1 MMRKNDDDKRS
12 IVLTDKDL
20 NEETKPQLEKDEEN
34 LNICLDEV
42 ESQLDIGED
51 EYDDESDDMVLFHV
65 DPRLLRK
72 ILIALVIALFMCI
85 IWLFLAMT
93 DVVAPI
99 GGGSVVLNDAVCEY
113 GDTNYRIIK
122 RKKGNEILQI
132 SAFDEM
138 KVGKQNVEVLYKD
151 KEGKQRKATTTIEVK
166 DTQKPSITVK
176 KNHVTT
182 ELGEYPDLS
191 ELAIV
196 AKDPIDGEI
205 SYQIR
210 DLSVNTIGKSQFTI
224 VAIDTNNN
232 KSTKKIQMTV
242 TGHNSLV
249 MLNRYRSDVEA
260 LSNAYEQELENKK
273 LEEERKQKE
282 EEEKRLENEEY
293 KVQYENLVAQIG
305 KLNSQDYT
313 TESWQ
318 ILQNIIISTQDM
330 ESYKDAF
337 TTLKS
342 AMDNLQKNDSSSSGT
357 ESTSTDSSEDGNNTE
372 TNKTESGVNKNE

>member
-1 MMRKNDDDKRS
+1 MMRKNDDKRP
-12 IVLTDKDL
+12 IVLSDKDL
-20 NEETKPQLEKDEEN
+20 NGEAKPQLEKEEEC

-42 ESQLDIGED
+42 ESQLDVGED

-65 DPRLLRK
+65 DSRLLRK
-72 ILIALVIALFMCI
+72 ILIVLVVALFMCI
-85 IWLFLAMT
+85 IWMFLAMT

-138 KVGKQNVEVLYKD
+138 KVGKQNVEVHYKD
-151 KEGKQRKATTTIEVK
+151 KDGKQRTTTTTIEVK

-191 ELAIV
+191 GLGIE
-196 AKDPIDGEI
+196 AKDPIDGDV

-210 DLSVNTIGKSQFTI
+210 DLNVNTIGKSQFTI

-249 MLNRYRSDVEA
+249 MLNCYRSDVEA

-282 EEEKRLENEEY
+282 EEEKKLENEEY
-293 KVQYENLVAQIG
+293 KVQYENLMTQIR
-305 KLNSQDYT
+305 KMNSQDYT
-313 TESWQ
+313 VESWQ
-318 ILQNIIISTQDM
+318 MLQNIVVSTQDM

-357 ESTSTDSSEDGNNTE
+357 DSPSTDSSEDGSETE
-372 TNKTESGVNKNE
+372 TNTTESGVNKDE

>member
-1 MMRKNDDDKRS
+1 MMRKNDDDKRP
-12 IVLTDKDL
+12 IVLTNKDL
-20 NEETKPQLEKDEEN
+20 NGETKPQFEKDEEN
-34 LNICLDEV
+34 LNIYLDEV

-51 EYDDESDDMVLFHV
+51 ESDDESDDMVLFHV
-65 DPRLLRK
+65 NPRLLRK

-151 KEGKQRKATTTIEVK
+151 KEGKQRRATTTIEVK
-166 DTQKPSITVK
+166 DTQEPNITVK

-191 ELAIV
+191 ELGIE
-196 AKDPIDGEI
+196 AKDPVDGDV

-210 DLSVNTIGKSQFTI
+210 DLNVNTIGKSQFTV

-232 KSTKKIQMTV
+232 KSTKKIQLTV

-260 LSNAYEQELENKK
+260 LSNAYEQEQENKK

-282 EEEKRLENEEY
+282 EEEKKLENEEY
-293 KVQYENLVAQIG
+293 KVQYENLVTQIG
-305 KLNSQDYT
+305 KMNSQDYT

-318 ILQNIIISTQDM
+318 MLQNIVVSTQDM

-337 TTLKS
+337 TTLKN

-357 ESTSTDSSEDGNNTE
+357 DSPSTDSSESDGTE
-372 TNKTESGVNKNE
+372 TNTTESGVNKNE

>member
-1 MMRKNDDDKRS
+1 MRKNDDDKRP

-176 KNHVTT
+176 KNHVTN

-293 KVQYENLVAQIG
+293 KV
-305 KLNSQDYT
+305 
-313 TESWQ
+313 
-318 ILQNIIISTQDM
+318 IISSK
-330 ESYKDAF
+330 EV
-337 TTLKS
+337 LL
-342 AMDNLQKNDSSSSGT
+342 DNLQKNDSSSSGT
-357 ESTSTDSSEDGNNTE
+357 DSPSTDSSEDGNETE

>member
-1 MMRKNDDDKRS
+1 MMRKNDDDKRP

-20 NEETKPQLEKDEEN
+20 NGETKPQLEKDEEN

-42 ESQLDIGED
+42 ESQLDIGE
-51 EYDDESDDMVLFHV
+51 DESDDMVLFHV

-99 GGGSVVLNDAVCEY
+99 GGRSVVLNDAVCEY

-122 RKKGNEILQI
+122 RKKGNEILHI

-182 ELGEYPDLS
+182 ELGKYPDLS
-191 ELAIV
+191 ELDIV

-210 DLSVNTIGKSQFTI
+210 DLNVNKIGKSQFSI
-224 VAIDTNNN
+224 IAIDTNNN

-260 LSNAYEQELENKK
+260 LSNAYEQEQENKK
-273 LEEERKQKE
+273 LEEERRQKE
-282 EEEKRLENEEY
+282 EEEKKLENEEY
-293 KVQYENLVAQIG
+293 KVQYENLVTQIG
-305 KLNSQDYT
+305 KMNSQDYT

-318 ILQNIIISTQDM
+318 MLQNIVVSTQDM

-337 TTLKS
+337 TTLKN

-357 ESTSTDSSEDGNNTE
+357 DSPSTDSSESDGTE
-372 TNKTESGVNKNE
+372 TNTTESGVNKNE

>member
-1 MMRKNDDDKRS
+1 MMRKNDDDKRP

-20 NEETKPQLEKDEEN
+20 NEETKPQLEKEEES

-65 DPRLLRK
+65 APSLLRK
-72 ILIALVIALFMCI
+72 ILIALVVALIFCI
-85 IWLFLAMT
+85 VWLFLAMT

-122 RKKGNEILQI
+122 RKNGNEILQI

-138 KVGKQNVEVLYKD
+138 LVGKQNVEVHYKD
-151 KEGKQRKATTTIEVK
+151 KDGKQRTTTTTIEVK
-166 DTQKPSITVK
+166 DTQKPNITVK

-182 ELGEYPDLS
+182 ELGEYSDLS
-191 ELAIV
+191 ELGIE
-196 AKDPIDGEI
+196 AKDPVDGDV

-210 DLSVNTIGKSQFTI
+210 DLNVNTIGKSQFTV

-232 KSTKKIQMTV
+232 KSTKKIQLTV

-260 LSNAYEQELENKK
+260 LSNAYEQEQENKK

-282 EEEKRLENEEY
+282 EEEKKLENEEY
-293 KVQYENLVAQIG
+293 KVQYENLVTQIG
-305 KLNSQDYT
+305 KMNSQDYT

-318 ILQNIIISTQDM
+318 MLQNIVVSTQDM

-337 TTLKS
+337 TTLKN

-357 ESTSTDSSEDGNNTE
+357 DSPSTDSSESDGTE
-372 TNKTESGVNKNE
+372 TNTTESGVNKNE

>member
-1 MMRKNDDDKRS
+1 MMRKNDDDKRP

-34 LNICLDEV
+34 LNICLGEV

-72 ILIALVIALFMCI
+72 ILIALVIALFICI

-99 GGGSVVLNDAVCEY
+99 GGGNVVLNDAVCEY

-122 RKKGNEILQI
+122 RKNGNEILQI

-138 KVGKQNVEVLYKD
+138 LVGKQNVEVHYKD
-151 KEGKQRKATTTIEVK
+151 KDGKQRTTTTTIEVK

-191 ELAIV
+191 KLGIE
-196 AKDPIDGEI
+196 AKDPIDGDI

-210 DLSVNTIGKSQFTI
+210 DLNINTIGKSQFTV

-293 KVQYENLVAQIG
+293 KVQYENLVTQIG
-305 KLNSQDYT
+305 KMNSQDYT
-313 TESWQ
+313 VESWQ
-318 ILQNIIISTQDM
+318 MLQNIVVSTQDM

-337 TTLKS
+337 TTLKN

-357 ESTSTDSSEDGNNTE
+357 DSPSTDSSEDGSETE

>member
-1 MMRKNDDDKRS
+1 MMRKNDDKRP
-12 IVLTDKDL
+12 IVLSDKDL
-20 NEETKPQLEKDEEN
+20 NGETKPQLEKEEES

-42 ESQLDIGED
+42 ESQLDVGED

-65 DPRLLRK
+65 DSRLLRK
-72 ILIALVIALFMCI
+72 ILIVLVVSLFMCI
-85 IWLFLAMT
+85 VWIFLAMT

-138 KVGKQNVEVLYKD
+138 KVGKQNVEVHYKD
-151 KEGKQRKATTTIEVK
+151 KDGKQRTTTTTIEVK

-191 ELAIV
+191 GLGIE
-196 AKDPIDGEI
+196 AKDPIDGDV

-210 DLSVNTIGKSQFTI
+210 DLNVNTIGKSQFTI

-282 EEEKRLENEEY
+282 EEEKKIENEEY
-293 KVQYENLVAQIG
+293 KVQYENLMAQIR
-305 KLNSQDYT
+305 KMNSQDYT
-313 TESWQ
+313 VESWQ
-318 ILQNIIISTQDM
+318 MLQNIVVSTQDM

-357 ESTSTDSSEDGNNTE
+357 DSTSTDSSEDGSETE
-372 TNKTESGVNKNE
+372 TNTAESGVNKDE

>member
-1 MMRKNDDDKRS
+1 MMRKNDDKRP
-12 IVLTDKDL
+12 IVLSDKDL
-20 NEETKPQLEKDEEN
+20 NGETKSQLEKDEES

-42 ESQLDIGED
+42 ESQLDVGED
-51 EYDDESDDMVLFHV
+51 EYDNESDDMVLFHV
-65 DPRLLRK
+65 DSRLLRK
-72 ILIALVIALFMCI
+72 ILIVLVVALIMCI
-85 IWLFLAMT
+85 IWIFLAMT

-138 KVGKQNVEVLYKD
+138 KVGKQNVEVHYKD
-151 KEGKQRKATTTIEVK
+151 KDGKQRTATTTIEVK

-191 ELAIV
+191 ELGIE
-196 AKDPIDGEI
+196 AKDPIDGDV

-210 DLSVNTIGKSQFTI
+210 DLNVNTIGEGQFTI

-260 LSNAYEQELENKK
+260 LSSAYEQELENKK

-282 EEEKRLENEEY
+282 EEEKKIENEEY
-293 KVQYENLVAQIG
+293 KVQYENLMAQIR
-305 KLNSQDYT
+305 KMNSQDYT
-313 TESWQ
+313 VESWQ
-318 ILQNIIISTQDM
+318 MLQNIVVSTQDM

-357 ESTSTDSSEDGNNTE
+357 DSPSTDSSEDGSETE
-372 TNKTESGVNKNE
+372 TNTTESGVNKDE

>member
-1 MMRKNDDDKRS
+1 MMRKNDHKRP
-12 IVLTDKDL
+12 IVLSDKDL
-20 NEETKPQLEKDEEN
+20 NGETKPQLEKDEES

-42 ESQLDIGED
+42 ESQLDVGVD
-51 EYDDESDDMVLFHV
+51 EYDNESDDMVLFHV
-65 DPRLLRK
+65 DSRLLRK
-72 ILIALVIALFMCI
+72 ILIVLVVALFMCI
-85 IWLFLAMT
+85 IWIFLAMT

-122 RKKGNEILQI
+122 RKKGNEILRI

-138 KVGKQNVEVLYKD
+138 KVGKQNVEVHYKD
-151 KEGKQRKATTTIEVK
+151 KDGKQRTTTTTIEEK

-191 ELAIV
+191 ELGIE
-196 AKDPIDGEI
+196 AKDPIDGDV

-210 DLSVNTIGKSQFTI
+210 DLNVNTIGESQFTI

-232 KSTKKIQMTV
+232 KSTKKMQMTV

-282 EEEKRLENEEY
+282 EEEK
-293 KVQYENLVAQIG
+293 
-305 KLNSQDYT
+305 
-313 TESWQ
+313 
-318 ILQNIIISTQDM
+318 
-330 ESYKDAF
+330 
-337 TTLKS
+337 
-342 AMDNLQKNDSSSSGT
+342 
-357 ESTSTDSSEDGNNTE
+357 
-372 TNKTESGVNKNE
+372 

>member
-1 MMRKNDDDKRS
+1 MMRKNDDDKRP

-20 NEETKPQLEKDEEN
+20 NGETKPQLEKDEEN

-42 ESQLDIGED
+42 ESQLDIGE
-51 EYDDESDDMVLFHV
+51 DESDDMVLFHV

-99 GGGSVVLNDAVCEY
+99 GGRSVMLNDAVCEY
-113 GDTNYRIIK
+113 GDTNYPIIK
-122 RKKGNEILQI
+122 RKKGNEILHI

-182 ELGEYPDLS
+182 ELGKYPDLS
-191 ELAIV
+191 ELDIV

-210 DLSVNTIGKSQFTI
+210 DLNVNKIGKSQFSI
-224 VAIDTNNN
+224 IAIDTNNN

-260 LSNAYEQELENKK
+260 LSNAYEQEQENKK
-273 LEEERKQKE
+273 LEEERRQKE

-318 ILQNIIISTQDM
+318 MLQNIIISTQDM
-330 ESYKDAF
+330 EFYKDAF

-357 ESTSTDSSEDGNNTE
+357 DSPSTDSSEDGNETE

>member
-1 MMRKNDDDKRS
+1 MMRKNDDKRP
-12 IVLTDKDL
+12 IVLSDKDL
-20 NEETKPQLEKDEEN
+20 NGETKPQLEKDEES

-42 ESQLDIGED
+42 ESQLDVGED
-51 EYDDESDDMVLFHV
+51 EYDNESDDMVLFHV
-65 DPRLLRK
+65 DSRLLRK
-72 ILIALVIALFMCI
+72 ILIFLVVALFMCI
-85 IWLFLAMT
+85 IWIFLAMT

-138 KVGKQNVEVLYKD
+138 KVGKQNVEVHYKD
-151 KEGKQRKATTTIEVK
+151 KDGKQRTATTTIEVK

-191 ELAIV
+191 GLGIE
-196 AKDPIDGEI
+196 AKDPIDGDV

-210 DLSVNTIGKSQFTI
+210 DLNVNTIGESHFTI

-282 EEEKRLENEEY
+282 EEEKKIENEEY
-293 KVQYENLVAQIG
+293 KVQYENLMAQIR
-305 KLNSQDYT
+305 KMNSQDYT
-313 TESWQ
+313 VESWQ
-318 ILQNIIISTQDM
+318 MLQNIVVSTQDM

-357 ESTSTDSSEDGNNTE
+357 DSPSTDSSEDGSETE
-372 TNKTESGVNKNE
+372 TNTTESGVNKDE